1 MTRSEI
7 PYSSVSSDA
16 QEEGAGPGGKRV
28 MNRDQEQS
36 SLEPQA
42 KKRLNQ
48 NLNESIH
55 DSILNLTKELMSKQP
70 VRKVGEKENM
80 LMNTTITVE
89 LGGPDKPDLTLI
101 DLPGIF
107 KAAMAKQCERDI
119 VTARELSEHYI
130 SQSRTLILAVVKGGE
145 LQTNDIIAM
154 TKKVDP
160 DFKRTVLVSFE
171 DGYILHGVTQKIGY
185 YDAGFDGP
193 RHGSRNAGPSGKDGC
208 SVSLDSL
215 SIEAR
220 TRGGH

>member
-1 MTRSEI
+1 
-7 PYSSVSSDA
+7 
-16 QEEGAGPGGKRV
+16 

-48 NLNESIH
+48 DLNESIH
-55 DSILNLTKELMSKQP
+55 DAILRLMKELISKQP
-70 VRKVGEKENM
+70 VAKVGEKEKKLTNE
-80 LMNTTITVE
+80 TITVE
-89 LGGPDKPDLTLI
+89 LSGPDMPDLTLI

-107 KAAMAKQCERDI
+107 KAAMTSQSERDI

-160 DFKRTVLVSFE
+160 DFKRTVLVSLRMAAFCM
-171 DGYILHGVTQKIGY
+171 V
-185 YDAGFDGP
+185 
-193 RHGSRNAGPSGKDGC
+193 
-208 SVSLDSL
+208 
-215 SIEAR
+215 
-220 TRGGH
+220 